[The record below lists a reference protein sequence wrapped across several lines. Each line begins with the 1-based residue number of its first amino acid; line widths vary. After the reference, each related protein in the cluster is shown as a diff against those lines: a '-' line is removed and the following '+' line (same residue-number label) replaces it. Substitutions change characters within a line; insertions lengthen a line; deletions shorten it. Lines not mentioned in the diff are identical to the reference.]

1 MNDPTLIADLVRS
14 GLSPEL
20 LQRVVD
26 ELMARP
32 SGVVVVKDEA
42 AERRRMADRERKAQ
56 AKVARGIPQ
65 NSAESDA
72 ESPSLSLLPPSQTL
86 PPSHPHTPIRE
97 AAKPAT
103 ASATPPPEVLVL
115 KPQSYSQKRPKP
127 PKAEKPAD
135 PRHAEFVRIFAEEY
149 ESQTGSPYA
158 MQGGKDGQQLQ
169 ALLRTLPTLAAAEW
183 QAGIR
188 WCWKVSAN
196 DSYASPCVR
205 QTGSLAAFCC
215 AWSRI
220 VAYHATYQQPTR
232 R

>member
-26 ELMARP
+26 ELLARP

-42 AERRRMADRERKAQ
+42 AERRRMADRERKARV
-56 AKVARGIPQ
+56 KIEGGIPQ
-65 NSAESDA
+65 NSAEFRD

-86 PPSHPHTPIRE
+86 PPTHPHTPIRE

-103 ASATPPPEVLVL
+103 ASATPPPEGLVL

-127 PKAEKPAD
+127 PKVEKPAD